1 MTKAG
6 ARADAEDARATG
18 RGARRMLMRMSDS
31 LIGTVVAARYRVE
44 ERVAGGASAWVY
56 RAIDLPTGAMR
67 ALKVL
72 TEAASPE
79 LQARFADE
87 MELLRRL
94 RHPYIVQVHAVGVID
109 DLPYM
114 VMDFVEGGS
123 VLALRNEDGPLLL
136 EDAASLGVQVLSAL
150 AEAHANGIVHRDVK
164 PGNVLVDDAGNARLC
179 DFGVARYHADARTRL
194 TATGSSLGTLLYMA
208 PEQRV
213 DAHRADLT
221 SDLYSV
227 GTLLYRL
234 LSDATPVD
242 LFTAGRDDPRWEELP
257 EAARDV
263 VFRATRAT
271 REERWP
277 NARAMAEA
285 LLYALPTESCTA
297 LLASPGGDPA
307 AFRPPAAAVRPQTGS
322 SPADR
327 PPDGLPEDAGST
339 SVAAWAAVVFGAAF
353 AAGFVAWVSG

>member
-1 MTKAG
+1 MFSGMPDT
-6 ARADAEDARATG
+6 
-18 RGARRMLMRMSDS
+18 

-56 RAIDLPTGAMR
+56 RATDLPTGAMR

-79 LQARFADE
+79 LQARFSDE
-87 MELLRRL
+87 MELLRLL

-114 VMDFVEGGS
+114 VLDFVEGGS

-136 EDAASLGVQVLSAL
+136 EDAAFLGVQLLSAL
-150 AEAHANGIVHRDVK
+150 AEAHAHGVVHRDVK
-164 PGNVLVDDAGNARLC
+164 PGNVLVDEAGNARLC
-179 DFGVARYHADARTRL
+179 DFGVARYHAAARARL
-194 TATGSSLGTLLYMA
+194 TATGNSLGTLLYMA
-208 PEQRV
+208 PEQRI

-234 LSDATPVD
+234 LCDANAAD
-242 LFTAGRDDPRWEELP
+242 LFIAPRGDTRWLALP

-271 REERWP
+271 PDERWP

-285 LLYALPTESCTA
+285 LLAALPADRRAA
-297 LLASPGGDPA
+297 LLASPGGDPKG
-307 AFRPPAAAVRPQTGS
+307 FRAPAPAVRPQGTNPPPAAADEP
-322 SPADR
+322 
-327 PPDGLPEDAGST
+327 ST
-339 SVAAWAAVVFGAAF
+339 PTSWAAWAAVLFGAAL
-353 AAGFVAWVSG
+353 AALFVAWVIP